1 MPVTIQKL
9 STPAVP
15 SHTPSPVWNHPLF
28 GADPHTLLDAL
39 FRNRPLPLRVWPLA
53 GTMLL
58 ASLLRAPL
66 SLGEHAWTAA
76 RSGRLPAPRAPVFIL
91 GHWRT
96 GTTHLFNLMSRDA
109 RFAWPDPFAVGLPWD
124 RLLLGRLA
132 RPLMKRALPETRFID
147 GVAVNPDSPQEDEIA
162 LASMQGIS
170 YYHAIYFPRRF
181 EARYR
186 QGVFLEGVGDREL
199 ARWRRRFEYYNRKL
213 LAARP
218 DGTLLVKNPVY
229 TGRVAMIRKLWPD
242 ARFVHIYRNPYVVF
256 ESTRKFYRALLPRFA
271 LQEYDEDVAD
281 SLIAETWPRMIDSL
295 YRDVADLGADRFVE
309 LSYESLV
316 DDPLEQLERIYAS
329 LNIPGFPEV
338 RPAFEAHLDSVAHY
352 KKNEHVLS
360 NETVDKV
367 DRHWGDLVRRWAYPP
382 PA

>member
-1 MPVTIQKL
+1 MPVTIQQP

-28 GADPHTLLDAL
+28 GADPLTLLVAL
-39 FRNRPLPLRVWPLA
+39 FRNRPLPLKVWPLA

-76 RSGRLPAPRAPVFIL
+76 RSRHLPAPRAPVFIL

-96 GTTHLFNLMSRDA
+96 GTTHLFNLMSRDP
-109 RFAWPDPFAVGLPWD
+109 RFVWPDPFAVGLPWD
-124 RLLLGRLA
+124 HLLLGRPA
-132 RPLMKRALPETRFID
+132 RPLMKRALPETRYID
-147 GVAVNPDSPQEDEIA
+147 GVEVNPDSPQEDEIA

-181 EARYR
+181 AARYR
-186 QGVFLEGVGDREL
+186 QGVFLEGVGDSEL

-229 TGRVAMIRKLWPD
+229 TGRVALIRKLWPD

-256 ESTRKFYRALLPRFA
+256 ESTRKFYRALLSRFA
-271 LQEYDEDVAD
+271 LQEYDEDIVD
-281 SLIAETWPRMIDSL
+281 SLIAETWPRMLDSL
-295 YRDVADLGADRFVE
+295 YRDVADLGDDRFVE
-309 LSYESLV
+309 LSFESLTR
-316 DDPLEQLERIYAS
+316 DPLEQLERIYAS
-329 LNIPGFPEV
+329 LNISGFPEA
-338 RPAFEAHLDSVAHY
+338 RSGFEAHLDSVAHY
-352 KKNEHVLS
+352 KKNEHVLT
-360 NETVDKV
+360 NETVAKV
-367 DRHWGDLVRRWAYPP
+367 DRHWGELVRRWAYPP